1 MTQISSA
8 IQCMTIDS
16 TAYIALDNPG
26 KHNALARVDMEAFI
40 RHLDSLESNAAIRA
54 LVITGSGHKTFCA
67 GASLEELSSGNMDGN
82 FFTRLTDKLAA
93 CSIPTVCALNGS
105 AYGGGAELALCCDFR
120 IGIHG
125 MKLMVP
131 AARLGLCYPAKG
143 IERYVQRL
151 GLNAAKNILLTSRQL
166 ESEELL
172 RIGYLTQ
179 LVNANELETTTR
191 ELCSQLASLAPLSLQ
206 AMKQICDQASA
217 GSVDEADTA
226 MLVQRCQN
234 SYDLQEGLQANN
246 EKRSPV
252 FQGR

>member
-1 MTQISSA
+1 MTQVSSA
-8 IQCMTIDS
+8 IQCMTINS
-16 TAYIALDNPG
+16 TAYIVLDNPG
-26 KHNALARVDMEAFI
+26 KHNALTRVDMETFI
-40 RHLDSLESNAAIRA
+40 RHLDALQSNSAIRA
-54 LVITGSGHKTFCA
+54 LVVTGSGHKTFCA
-67 GASLEELSSGNMDGN
+67 GASLEELSSGNIDGS
-82 FFTRLTDKLAA
+82 FFTRLTDKMAA
-93 CSIPTVCALNGS
+93 CPLPTVCALNGS

-151 GLNAAKNILLTSRQL
+151 GLNAAKNILLTTRQL

-172 RIGYLTQ
+172 HIGYLTQ
-179 LVNANELETTTR
+179 LVNADELETTTR
-191 ELCSQLASLAPLSLQ
+191 DLSSQLASLAPLSLQ

-217 GSVDEADTA
+217 GSVDEADAA
-226 MLVQRCQN
+226 MLVERCQY
-234 SYDLQEGLQANN
+234 SADLQEGLQASS
-246 EKRSPV
+246 EKRAPI